1 MLVQLI
7 HITNL
12 RLKKVTYYTVK
23 LEGKPISEFKDF
35 QNRMSKDKKNDNELN
50 EIARFIQQIGDNWG
64 AHEKHF
70 KHERAAERLPPPY
83 HFIETEDSSDYGLRL
98 YCIRLCNEIVIL
110 LNGDRKTDRYPDRCP
125 NCAKHFNLA
134 NTLAKKI
141 TEAIT
146 DNNLF
151 LNFDTKEI
159 EVEEDFEI
167 EI

>member
-1 MLVQLI
+1 LTVQLI
-7 HITNL
+7 PITNL
-12 RLKKVTYYTVK
+12 RFKRVTYYTVR
-23 LEGKPISEFKDF
+23 LGDNPISEFKDF
-35 QNRMSKDKKNDNELN
+35 QNRLSKDIKNNNELN
-50 EIARFIQQIGDNWG
+50 EITRFIQQIGDNWG
-64 AHEKHF
+64 AQEKHF

-83 HFIETEDSSDYGLRL
+83 YFIETEDSSDYGLRL

-125 NCAKHFNLA
+125 NCAKHFKLA

-146 DNNLF
+146 ENNLF
-151 LNFDTKEI
+151 LNFDKREI
-159 EVEEDFEI
+159 DIEDDFEI